1 MADAPEVVP
10 PPTEIE
16 ESMSPLCPQ
25 NDSSADLSDK
35 KLPFSDKKGYS
46 SEAES
51 PKPDR
56 TTPKFPVEEH
66 DRTMPK
72 YALEEDSQDNGDSI
86 SQFNPPQ
93 DYNTCRSIEPGPP
106 EEYQRAQT
114 QPANQDGE
122 DWQIGFWDCC
132 STGSL
137 CLEAAACPCIL
148 AGRRHLR
155 IKNTKPTEL
164 TSTNGYC
171 FGCFFFTIPLIPF
184 YWVFTMSTR
193 REIRYKY
200 SIRGS
205 NRGDCMRS
213 ACCPYCALVQEEREI
228 LLREDQKSNAAAG
241 GNGGYGQRKD
251 AMVYQP
257 G

>member
-35 KLPFSDKKGYS
+35 KLPFSDKKGHS

-106 EEYQRAQT
+106 EEHQRAQT
-114 QPANQDGE
+114 QTANQDGE

-137 CLEAAACPCIL
+137 C
-148 AGRRHLR
+148 
-155 IKNTKPTEL
+155 
-164 TSTNGYC
+164 
-171 FGCFFFTIPLIPF
+171 GC
-184 YWVFTMSTR
+184 
-193 REIRYKY
+193 
-200 SIRGS
+200 
-205 NRGDCMRS
+205 
-213 ACCPYCALVQEEREI
+213 
-228 LLREDQKSNAAAG
+228 
-241 GNGGYGQRKD
+241 
-251 AMVYQP
+251 
-257 G
+257 